1 MTSHKFASCKSKTF
15 QVRTKIY
22 IVIFN
27 TINTFYQMLME
38 VGFELNS
45 IYRLLLSPP

>member
-22 IVIFN
+22 NVIFN
-27 TINTFYQMLME
+27 PINTFYQKLTAIN
-38 VGFELNS
+38 FELNWT
-45 IYRLLLSPP
+45 YTLHQFHP